1 MGGGH
6 HGARRQG
13 QAGHARAG
21 ERDDAGAHG
30 GRSGVVQ
37 VGGGLVQEDEPGA
50 PVRAGGAQPR
60 QRPGQG
66 DAPQLAGAELHGPP
80 VRRAVQGD
88 GGEHRGALG
97 VRTRP
102 AGRRVELLAHRGLEQ
117 ARMLADPHGAVRV
130 HAAHAPLHAGVRGA
144 QQSREQVQ
152 EGGLAGAG
160 GRAEHGERARR
171 RAQVH
176 ALQDAPVPEGHAD
189 VLEDHRAGRGRR
201 GTDRARRCGGGVRE
215 RVPGRLGHGRPRGGA
230 GPALGLAAVL
240 GGVVRAADVAQ
251 GQVHLG
257 GQHEDHEP
265 GAEVHLPV
273 DEAQADEHGHHGHG
287 ERGDQLE
294 GHAGDERGAQGA
306 QSGGVVPLRG
316 PLEGAALD
324 AGPAQP
330 HEHGQSAGE
339 LHEVAGEAVQPVLG
353 GVDPLL
359 RVPADEDHEE
369 GHERDGQQHHEGG
382 ERVPGEDP
390 GAEDRGHDGGG
401 GQGRQDLGVV
411 VVQALQAVGDQHG
424 VRARAGARAVRGGQA
439 VGHEVAAHAH
449 LHAERGAAAPHPLA
463 GVGQGA
469 QPHAG
474 GAEREGPGERR
485 RRTDR
490 PDGRGREEEHL
501 EELGRALGVERVG
514 HAGQQAGERLGEQDP
529 ARGPQRGE
537 PEHRRDGAAR
547 GRAQVGAAAA
557 PGAVVVLAAGPTGR
571 AVVGHTGSTAWGSGM
586 WVSRTRRRNT
596 Q

>member
-1 MGGGH
+1 MSQPESPASSAADRCVPVAHATPAHSRPERHGRIRRAARVRARRAAAGDGAVEVAEAGTGSASTGEATAAGEAGSGPAGAAASGSAAPSAAPGARGALRVDEGVRGALQRRVVGGGH
-6 HGARRQG
+6 HDARRQG

-30 GRSGVVQ
+30 GRGGVVQ

-88 GGEHRGALG
+88 GGEHGGALG
-97 VRTRP
+97 VRERP
-102 AGRRVELLAHRGLEQ
+102 AGRRVELLAHRGLEE
-117 ARMLADPHGAVRV
+117 ARMLADPHGAFRV

-189 VLEDHRAGRGRR
+189 VLEDHRAARGRR
-201 GTDRARRCGGGVRE
+201 GVGRARRCGGGVRE

-240 GGVVRAADVAQ
+240 GGVVRAADVTQ

-257 GQHEDHEP
+257 GQDEDHEP
-265 GAEVHLPV
+265 GTEVHLPV

-306 QSGGVVPLRG
+306 QGGGVVPLRG

-359 RVPADEDHEE
+359 GVPADEDHEE

-424 VRARAGARAVRGGQA
+424 VRARAGA
-439 VGHEVAAHAH
+439 
-449 LHAERGAAAPHPLA
+449 
-463 GVGQGA
+463 
-469 QPHAG
+469 
-474 GAEREGPGERR
+474 
-485 RRTDR
+485 
-490 PDGRGREEEHL
+490 
-501 EELGRALGVERVG
+501 
-514 HAGQQAGERLGEQDP
+514 
-529 ARGPQRGE
+529 
-537 PEHRRDGAAR
+537 
-547 GRAQVGAAAA
+547 
-557 PGAVVVLAAGPTGR
+557 
-571 AVVGHTGSTAWGSGM
+571 
-586 WVSRTRRRNT
+586 
-596 Q
+596 